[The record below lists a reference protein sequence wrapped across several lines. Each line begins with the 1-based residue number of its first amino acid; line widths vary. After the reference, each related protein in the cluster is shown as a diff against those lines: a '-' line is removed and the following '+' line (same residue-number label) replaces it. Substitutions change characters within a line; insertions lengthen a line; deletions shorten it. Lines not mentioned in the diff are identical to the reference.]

1 MVTSTVEVTTSG
13 HLGGRGARGRRRGV
27 VRAAVAI
34 GWALAPS
41 LLDALVTG
49 RPTVVIAHL
58 LLPWLLFMPAIL
70 LLALGPLHAIA
81 HLRGAYDLSWPG
93 SVFTFS

>member
-1 MVTSTVEVTTSG
+1 AV
-13 HLGGRGARGRRRGV
+13 LGSLSPAAPSRAVVVLWLLAMPLAALGAWFAATRFTERPL
-27 VRAAVAI
+27 VRAVVAI

-58 LLPWLLFMPAIL
+58 LLPWLLWT
-70 LLALGPLHAIA
+70 GVVA
-81 HLRGAYDLSWPG
+81 HRSW
-93 SVFTFS
+93 